1 MLKGGVAIEFGD
13 ILNCSSIL
21 LVPDLSFVMVWIW
34 FIFWLIPLI
43 LSLSNLSCISVNIV
57 SVGVESCI
65 FNFAAFLG
73 IMKYWSK
80 NFAKYDDD
88 DKV

>member
-13 ILNCSSIL
+13 ILGCSSIL

-65 FNFAAFLG
+65 FYFVAFLR
-73 IMKYWSK
+73 IMKDWSK